1 MQRLIMYLSEMLA
14 RDQTLGQLDQAREAR
29 LARHAR
35 ELRKLE
41 RVRRRAERRLLR
53 AWRRSDE
60 VQALLDDEMSNLLE
74 TVA

>member
-1 MQRLIMYLSEMLA
+1 MYLSEMLA
-14 RDQTLGQLDQAREAR
+14 RDQTLGQLDRAREAR
-29 LARHAR
+29 IERRAR

-41 RVRRRAERRLLR
+41 RVRQRAERKLLR

-60 VQALLDDEMSNLLE
+60 VRTLLEDEMVNLLE

>member
-1 MQRLIMYLSEMLA
+1 MYLSEMLA
-14 RDQTLGQLDQAREAR
+14 RDRTLDQLDQAREAR

-35 ELRKLE
+35 ELRRVE
-41 RVRRRAERRLLR
+41 RVRKRAERKLLR

-60 VQALLDDEMSNLLE
+60 LRTLLEDEMCNLLE

>member
-1 MQRLIMYLSEMLA
+1 MYLSETLA
-14 RDQTLGQLDQAREAR
+14 RDRYRDQLDQAREGR

-41 RVRRRAERRLLR
+41 RVRLRAERKLLR

-60 VQALLDDEMSNLLE
+60 VRTLLEDEMCNLLE